1 MPRDSCVNDSG
12 VAELTLSDNVVLQWL
27 FSAVLLGLTATRLH
41 YTLFL
46 PPFDPLNNGQPFY
59 DPIVAELL
67 VTSVLALFWSSYMY
81 VTAVPP
87 STPLSAP

>member
-1 MPRDSCVNDSG
+1 MPRDSQLNDWG
-12 VAELTLSDNVVLQWL
+12 DADRVGQCRLQWL

-59 DPIVAELL
+59 DPIIAELL